1 MGYCIR
7 MKSEVI
13 YVRLDPKLKKM
24 IDDEAKTYHQSTAAF
39 VRNVL
44 KQWFPM
50 QASKKLKD

>member
-1 MGYCIR
+1 